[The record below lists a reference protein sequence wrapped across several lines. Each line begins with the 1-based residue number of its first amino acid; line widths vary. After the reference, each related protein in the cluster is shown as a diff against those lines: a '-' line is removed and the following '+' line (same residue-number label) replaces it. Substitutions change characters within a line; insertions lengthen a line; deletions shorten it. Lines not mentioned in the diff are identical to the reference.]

1 MGDTI
6 TITAQQAAE
15 RLLTM
20 KLGFAFLVIVV
31 VCFLIWLLKT
41 NQTVERASIARS
53 KAMAI
58 RANDKNKL
66 ERQNWIEAN
75 CDLMGQVELLK
86 SENEKLRKE
95 NARMKSIMA
104 QVKVADLK

>member
-1 MGDTI
+1 MGDYV

-66 ERQNWIEAN
+66 ERQNWIDAN

>member
-1 MGDTI
+1 MEYVS
-6 TITAQQAAE
+6 ITAQQAAE